1 MGKKK
6 INLFG
11 ITLSIFTLFLI
22 GYMGIS
28 FVNQSIEIRKYKSEI
43 EDIKRQI
50 QVEEKEIKGLEE
62 DYKNYKKDEYVEKI
76 AREKLKMVKPGEIIY
91 IDVDKKGE

>member
-43 EDIKRQI
+43 EDIKKQI